1 MIRSFSRAALACLS
15 ALVLTLAFVAAPAF
29 AADLSVTAAS
39 VLPGSGAVTQTGVA
53 GETVTAGQALYQKA
67 ADSKWYKAD
76 CNSATAEVR
85 VAKGFALTGSSTGQ
99 SVVVQTS
106 GQITVGATMTAGV
119 VYYLSGTA
127 GGIRPVADNTT
138 GDYPQVL
145 GMAISTTVLQIDM
158 RLAAAA
164 AL

>member
-1 MIRSFSRAALACLS
+1 MNRSFTRAALACAAILS
-15 ALVLTLAFVAAPAF
+15 LSLASAFPAF

-39 VLPGSGAVTQTGVA
+39 VLPGSGAISKVGTA
-53 GETVTAGQALYQKA
+53 GETVTAGQPLYQKA
-67 ADSKWYKAD
+67 ADLKWYKAD

-85 VAKGFALTGSSTGQ
+85 VAKAFALSGASAGQ
-99 SVVVQTS
+99 PVVVQTS

-145 GMAISTTVLQIDM
+145 GMAISTTVLQIDFA
-158 RLAAAA
+158 LASPS